1 MRILAVFFFLLLA
14 CSVSIGAESQE
25 GDHYCTREV
34 QIALKRTLSHPG
46 SWLSFTRKQLERC
59 GDAVSIALLKIMDQD
74 ELAKVESVKAM
85 LFIIRQAFEYPPAIS
100 REVDKKPNVTLFLLN
115 HLHQDVS
122 DAQVRSEIQQ
132 TIEFVKKKSSE

>member
-25 GDHYCTREV
+25 GDYYCVREV
-34 QIALKRTLSHPG
+34 QNALELTLSHPG
-46 SWLSFTRKQLERC
+46 SWSGFTRKQLERC
-59 GDAVSIALLKIMDQD
+59 GDAASIALLKIMDKD
-74 ELAKVESVKAM
+74 ELAKVESVKGM
-85 LFIIRQAFEYPPAIS
+85 LHIIRQAFEYPPVIS
-100 REVDKKPNVTLFLLN
+100 REVDKKPNVTVFLLN